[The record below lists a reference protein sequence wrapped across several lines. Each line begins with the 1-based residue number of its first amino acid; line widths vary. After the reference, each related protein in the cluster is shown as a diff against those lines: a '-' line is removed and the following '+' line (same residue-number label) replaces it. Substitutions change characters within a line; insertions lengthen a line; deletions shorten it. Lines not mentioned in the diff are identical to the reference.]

1 MNVGLKF
8 WSLNLIKESQGM
20 MILLDL
26 CRLKEPKNM
35 FFFLGSC
42 ETHCPFRP
50 AVGKCQFSK
59 ITNSKHQ
66 SGPKKTR
73 PVSCHPNSPATLLCK
88 KPLLFERA
96 HGPFLVLGVLFR
108 HLHLPK
114 TNTEPG
120 NTTKQKRRNIDTNH
134 GFLDSNVSFFGSL
147 NHKSQLHIDRVKKG
161 YPTIFL

>member
-35 FFFLGSC
+35 FSFLGSC

-66 SGPKKTR
+66 SGPKKLPR
-73 PVSCHPNSPATLLCK
+73 
-88 KPLLFERA
+88 
-96 HGPFLVLGVLFR
+96 FLVIQTPLQLYSVKSLF
-108 HLHLPK
+108 
-114 TNTEPG
+114 
-120 NTTKQKRRNIDTNH
+120 
-134 GFLDSNVSFFGSL
+134 FLKGPMGRFWFWECFFGIYTSPRL
-147 NHKSQLHIDRVKKG
+147 TRNLEIPPNRKEETSTQTMDFWIPMLV
-161 YPTIFL
+161 FLGL